1 MTPQGILV
9 KRLKCMNASTGNG
22 KILTWYRIKEVA
34 GYEILET
41 YWVNKKDFDTFTRIT
56 KDNHEIMSLLY
67 E

>member
-1 MTPQGILV
+1 
-9 KRLKCMNASTGNG
+9 MNASTGNG